1 MSLAAVGFLGAG
13 RAQAF
18 EPNLLAVDNKA
29 FVWTFCHRQ

>member
-18 EPNLLAVDNKA
+18 EPNLLAMNNKA
-29 FVWTFCHRQ
+29 LVGTLCHRQ